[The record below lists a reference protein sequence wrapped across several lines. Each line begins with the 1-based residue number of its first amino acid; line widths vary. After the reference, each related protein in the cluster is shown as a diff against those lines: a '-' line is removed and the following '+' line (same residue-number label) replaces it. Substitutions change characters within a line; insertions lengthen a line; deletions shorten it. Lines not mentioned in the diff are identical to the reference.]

1 MTTPKR
7 RDGTHRNKWGHGSL
21 LRDDIVAA
29 ARQILEQEGTEAAIS
44 MRGVAREAGISAP
57 SIYPHFANREALIET
72 VIGEIAAEFIGHV
85 DDALA
90 TGAPEST
97 ARGRLIARMQ
107 AYISFG
113 STKPSSY
120 HILFARP
127 HPTELPA
134 VRRVILDSYT
144 GFLADLAEVLP
155 GLSQEAVDRRG
166 AILWSAVHGLTV
178 LPVTNPRF
186 PWPPIDE
193 LVGQLLDALLRDE
206 GGRRST

>member
-1 MTTPKR
+1 MTTPQR
-7 RDGTHRNKWGHGSL
+7 RDGTRRNRWGHGGL
-21 LRDDIVAA
+21 LRDDIVGA
-29 ARQILEQEGTEAAIS
+29 ARQILEQEGTEAAIT

-57 SIYPHFANREALIET
+57 SIYPHFDNREALVEV
-72 VIGEIAAEFIGHV
+72 VIGEIAAEFVGQV
-85 DDALA
+85 DDAL
-90 TGAPEST
+90 TIIGVEST
-97 ARGRLIARMQ
+97 PRARLIARIQ

-120 HILFARP
+120 RILFARP

-134 VRRVILDSYT
+134 VRTVIVDSYT
-144 GFLADLAEVLP
+144 GFLADLAEVVP
-155 GLSQEAVDRRG
+155 GLSTQEVDRRG

-193 LVGQLLDALLRDE
+193 LVDQLLDALLHGE
-206 GGRRST
+206 SGRRRT